1 MQAAALLPIEASQK
15 QQGKGTANHMMP
27 LNNWFRGNMESSLIQ
42 YHLLSPFTPE
52 VVHHSSP
59 QNLILICQLYYWQ
72 KKTVTLNEKLV
83 KCISPDMPSDHQRH
97 LAKCLNLND

>member
-42 YHLLSPFTPE
+42 YHLLSPFTPLL
-52 VVHHSSP
+52 SWGGAS
-59 QNLILICQLYYWQ
+59 LI
-72 KKTVTLNEKLV
+72 
-83 KCISPDMPSDHQRH
+83 PSELDFDLPALL
-97 LAKCLNLND
+97 LAKKNCYPTWKIGKIF